1 MQSIQDSVKE
11 VSLWVAVIVLTF
23 QVREVLKD
31 IRSHLCDLRID
42 DLQSQLWP
50 VWDFPGWHV
59 LLQQHLLLSAHDVLK
74 ELQSSGSQ
82 GGEQIPY

>member
-11 VSLWVAVIVLTF
+11 VSLWVAVIVLAF

-42 DLQSQLWP
+42 DLQSQLRP
-50 VWDFPGWHV
+50 MWDFPGWHV
-59 LLQQHLLLSAHDVLK
+59 LLQQSLLLAAHDVLE
-74 ELQSSGSQ
+74 ELEASGSQ
-82 GGEQIPY
+82 RGEQIPY